1 MTPAPLFLNRDASF
15 DWLIALPFG
24 VACDGHPP
32 ERFRAVGRSAAWF
45 LAAPGGEVAG
55 FVIHRLREVDLE
67 ATAHAELWEGPRFE
81 APALALSGATAG
93 EIAFAAQHRL
103 RGQSTHNRVLFDA
116 AVGLGREPEAIE
128 AWRQCLQ
135 CGDVMAH
142 YGLGYSLL
150 EHGRA
155 HEAHAHLREYVRL
168 CPRNAWAWC
177 FLGRAA
183 GAIGE
188 RGAAREAL
196 QRAVALEAVGADR
209 TDAAALLGA
218 M

>member
-1 MTPAPLFLNRDASF
+1 MSFEARCPQCLFVSRQLGQPTPCLLHVS
-15 DWLIALPFG
+15 L
-24 VACDGHPP
+24 AC
-32 ERFRAVGRSAAWF
+32 ESEAAN
-45 LAAPGGEVAG
+45 V
-55 FVIHRLREVDLE
+55 
-67 ATAHAELWEGPRFE
+67 ATAETDHQPVEDYDEPYAFGELRPTVDRPGPF
-81 APALALSGATAG
+81 S
-93 EIAFAAQHRL
+93 
-103 RGQSTHNRVLFDA
+103 
-116 AVGLGREPEAIE
+116 
-128 AWRQCLQ
+128 
-135 CGDVMAH
+135 
-142 YGLGYSLL
+142 
-150 EHGRA
+150 
-155 HEAHAHLREYVRL
+155 LREYVRL